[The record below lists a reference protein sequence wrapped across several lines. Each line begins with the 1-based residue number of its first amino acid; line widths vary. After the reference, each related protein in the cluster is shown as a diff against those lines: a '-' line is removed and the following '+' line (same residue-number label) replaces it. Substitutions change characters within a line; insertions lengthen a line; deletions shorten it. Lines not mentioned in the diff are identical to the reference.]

1 MAYYRM
7 RVHVQDQD
15 GNPVKDVKVSMPG
28 TAYPISHTDSSGNA
42 YFYDVISGQQF
53 KYVATAPYGYTCIT
67 CTSYNTI
74 YGNTFLVLKLK
85 STVAVCPKPYIESI
99 GFSPASP
106 KVGDNVS
113 FWRTAEG
120 GGAGQYVTARK
131 WDFGDGR
138 TATTSRA
145 THAYTSAGTYTVRY
159 TVTNN
164 CGESTYKETV
174 VKVTEAVCPKPYIES
189 IGFSPAS
196 PKVGDNVSFWRTAEG
211 GGAGQYVTARKWDF
225 GDGRTAT
232 TSRATH
238 AYTSAGTYTVRYT
251 VTNNCGESTY
261 KETVVEVKPVCTEGE
276 KRNPKTCWDGSKIY
290 ELVCR
295 DNRWVSTG
303 EKCPEKPPVV
313 PPVPPVEP
321 PVTPPVEPPVAPPKY
336 LTYEEALA
344 RINAGLPV
352 YIKFDIPILD
362 MLPAVAWALWMPVL
376 PGMIL
381 TTEP

>member
-85 STVAVCPKPYIESI
+85 STV
-99 GFSPASP
+99 
-106 KVGDNVS
+106 
-113 FWRTAEG
+113 
-120 GGAGQYVTARK
+120 
-131 WDFGDGR
+131 
-138 TATTSRA
+138 
-145 THAYTSAGTYTVRY
+145 
-159 TVTNN
+159 
-164 CGESTYKETV
+164 
-174 VKVTEAVCPKPYIES
+174 AVCPKPYIES